1 MLSWYR
7 ARLKEHG
14 FVVATALLLR
24 VVRARAA
31 AALANK
37 LLPARVAC
45 SCCGWEGRRFYDYL
59 EVGFTARSAECPRCN
74 SHPRHRLFALWL
86 RDVYPLREKQ
96 GRALVFAPE
105 RALEGFWAEA
115 RGLSV
120 LRTDIEPSRGVD
132 LLADIQQLPFAASS
146 FDLIWCQHV
155 LTQIPDDRAAIGELC
170 RVLRPA
176 TGELIVSASQERGKG
191 TREFGRS
198 NERLMG
204 FWRVYGDDFTARLA
218 EGGLEARPAG
228 RELSAGERQRY
239 GIDPEEGFFICTR
252 PAGS

>member
-14 FVVATALLLR
+14 FAVATALLLR
-24 VVRARAA
+24 VLWARAA
-31 AALANK
+31 SSLANGF
-37 LLPARVAC
+37 LPARVAC
-45 SCCGWEGRRFYDYL
+45 PCCGWEGRRFYDYL
-59 EVGFTARSAECPRCN
+59 EVGFTARAAECPRCN

-86 RDVYPLREKQ
+86 KRVYRLREKR

-105 RALEGFWAEA
+105 RALEGVWAEA
-115 RGLSV
+115 AGLSI
-120 LRTDIEPSRGVD
+120 LRTDIEPSRGVE
-132 LLADIQQLPFAASS
+132 LLADIQRLPFAADS

-170 RVLRPA
+170 RVLRPL
-176 TGELIVSASQERGKG
+176 TGELVVSASQERGQR
-191 TREFGRS
+191 TREFGRA

-204 FWRVYGDDFTARLA
+204 FWRIYGDDFAGRLE
-218 EGGLEARPAG
+218 EGGLKARPG
-228 RELSAGERQRY
+228 DFELSAGERLRY
-239 GIDPEEGFFICTR
+239 GIDSEEGFFICTR